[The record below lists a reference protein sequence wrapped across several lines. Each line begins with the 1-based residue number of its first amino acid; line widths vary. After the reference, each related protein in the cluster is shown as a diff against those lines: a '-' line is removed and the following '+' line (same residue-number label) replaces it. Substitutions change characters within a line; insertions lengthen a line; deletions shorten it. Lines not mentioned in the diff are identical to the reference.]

1 MVAVVL
7 IMAVAVIAAGV
18 QKAVQKASARASAGS
33 VSATNDTPA
42 TPATPVTS
50 AAPIPPATS
59 RQPATSEPSA
69 ISKPSATPASPVTSA
84 TSKPPATPVAPSGS
98 RYTNPRFGFSFNVP
112 AGYRAGTPPTDG
124 DGLIFTSP
132 AKTATVSAY
141 GANNALS
148 RSPAQEMA
156 AVVTTYQS
164 ARDTITYR
172 FFKNDVIAVS
182 GTTPHGMVFYQREV
196 IYPAVIYTLLW
207 SYPAAGHTRYDALV
221 TQTVD
226 SFVPGPADGG

>member
-42 TPATPVTS
+42 TPATPVT
-50 AAPIPPATS
+50 
-59 RQPATSEPSA
+59 
-69 ISKPSATPASPVTSA
+69 SATPASPVTSA

-141 GANNALS
+141 GGNNALS

-156 AVVTTYQS
+156 AVVKTYQS